1 MTADGPNDDWTEE
14 VIAFLSENLPR
25 YPGEQEWDHEFSS
38 AFQMGCMAI
47 VALGQAE
54 ETQSGAIPLKN
65 PALPAVLPR
74 WDDICVAV
82 LSLANQ
88 CNKISYRLVNGN
100 VPPEQD
106 SASGVRAVLANSD
119 VKSLENGTVDF
130 RVVPLG
136 KQPPYPAPN
145 IAANGSLGPA
155 HAAPDV
161 LTVLKALGLVAGT
174 HWSDRAELVFWR
186 EQPRAW
192 KLDVLS
198 DPRFA
203 EAIQKAVETVPENIR
218 NEIGRL
224 VAITDEDIE
233 ACVESHRVAVA
244 ESRAKYGPNARI
256 LGLKSSEQAWKTLEH
271 VGRNKLDW
279 LFYETWRLPDGWLTE
294 SQLKRRLKIF
304 HDPLAIQM
312 RRAVVAHLHPD
323 CPAFAE

>member
-1 MTADGPNDDWTEE
+1 MTADGPSNDWTSE
-14 VIAFLSENLPR
+14 VIGFLSNNLPR
-25 YPGEQEWDHEFSS
+25 FLREQEWDHAFSS
-38 AFQMGCMAI
+38 AYQMGCEAI

-54 ETQSGAIPLKN
+54 ETQSGAIPLQN
-65 PALPAVLPR
+65 PVLPEALPR

-82 LSLANQ
+82 LALADQ
-88 CNKISYRLVNGN
+88 CGKVSYRLDDNDVSPPKIRPIIFRD
-100 VPPEQD
+100 VPHDKQ
-106 SASGVRAVLANSD
+106 
-119 VKSLENGTVDF
+119 
-130 RVVPLG
+130 VPI
-136 KQPPYPAPN
+136 PAPN

-155 HAAPDV
+155 HAAPEV

-203 EAIQKAVETVPENIR
+203 EATQKAVETVPENIR

-224 VAITDEDIE
+224 VVITDEDIE
-233 ACVESHRVAVA
+233 ACVESHRVAVE
-244 ESRAKYGPNARI
+244 ESRAKYGPKVDI
-256 LGLKSSEQAWKTLEH
+256 LGLKTSEQARQTLEH
-271 VGRNKLDW
+271 VRRNELDW
-279 LFYETWRLPDGWLTE
+279 LFFNAWRLPDGWLTE
-294 SQLKRRLKIF
+294 SQVKRRLKIF

-312 RRAVVAHLHPD
+312 RRAVVAHLHTD